1 MTETNIAKIEKYK
14 SWGFN
19 LTPAAY
25 RPDDKP
31 KDKKPVAV
39 KNGDGK
45 WKWNIKAGKTWSDD
59 ELVAALETKRLAVYH
74 NPSKY
79 NAPGQILFDAE
90 SDDKTFRVNR
100 YLNLFPDTFTIGK
113 KVNGVIIPTHKL
125 YAKPNDVEKV
135 KQYGY
140 DDPIEGKKVELL
152 CSGVS
157 VIDGLDRIILDSR
170 KPIEANPEIIKHHL
184 QFATFLAEIE
194 PLWPVEG
201 GRDEAHFLL
210 AGALA
215 KHTDLTLSIKKKFIK
230 HFLEITNDEEVNN
243 RLNKYEAQEE
253 AYKND
258 PAKVVGID
266 ALAKKLGGNFK
277 SFDELKRED
286 KKEVNDDESTWID
299 YPLVDYRTRILT
311 KYPEV
316 DYILNPLFTDR
327 SCNEISGES
336 GAGKTLFMQST
347 LKAINSGHKFLDY
360 TVDQTRPTLHV
371 EGELGG
377 KSFLDRELVIL
388 NDYLDKG
395 KKHRVEWDFS
405 LTRDDL
411 EMHGL
416 PYGFD
421 PIAVSRMS
429 IGDQIDYGRKGRKLI
444 ENVCNNIHKKTG
456 YFPFLVLD
464 NITALADI
472 DENRASDWTPLIQ
485 WTNDLKAKGIP
496 NIFVHH
502 SNKSTGTSSG
512 SSAKERMLDTHLV
525 VEGLNPDQRFDIAGT
540 KSVQCRLKVAKA
552 RNFGGS
558 GFDKTCLLT
567 MNDSGVWTKYP
578 DLKQEDFKIISLYN
592 SGIRTAKD
600 LALHHDITIAE
611 KTIYKHLTRLRKLNV
626 IDKKEEKKDGVNK
639 QNTNGNA
646 EEIF

>member
-170 KPIEANPEIIKHHL
+170 KPTEANPEIIKHHL

-258 PAKVVGID
+258 PAKIVGID

-286 KKEVNDDESTWID
+286 KKDEEVKFKP
-299 YPLVDYRTRILT
+299 YPLISSAEFTFIE
-311 KYPEV
+311 YPPVEFV
-316 DYILNPLFTDR
+316 MEPIFTEK
-327 SCNEISGES
+327 STNQIYGGYGS
-336 GAGKTLFMQST
+336 GKTLFGLALAM
-347 LKAINSGHKFLDY
+347 AMASGLDFLDY
-360 TVDQTRPTLHV
+360 KCHRKITTLYV
-371 EGELGG
+371 EGELPAN
-377 KSFLDRELVIL
+377 DIRTRRDAIL
-388 NDYLDKG
+388 QDYFDKN
-395 KKHRVEWDFS
+395 KDFDS
-405 LTRDDL
+405 NNMFQLTKDDL
-411 EMHGL
+411 EMHGFE
-416 PYGFD
+416 YGFD
-421 PIAVSRMS
+421 MIAVSRNMS
-429 IGDQIDYGRKGRKLI
+429 DSEAKDYGRKGRELI
-444 ENVCNNIHKKTG
+444 EDMLYRIEQKTG
-456 YFPFLVLD
+456 QKPFFFLD

-472 DENRASDWTPLIQ
+472 DENRSTDWTPITAWL
-485 WTNDLKAKGIP
+485 TKMKTKGFP
-496 NIFVHH
+496 SCFFHH
-502 SNKSTGTSSG
+502 SNKQSDGKKGSSG
-512 SSAKERMLDTHLV
+512 SSSKERLLDTSIQL
-525 VEGLNPDQRFDIAGT
+525 EELKDDQRFDMGGNKNLQTRIT
-540 KSVQCRLKVAKA
+540 FDKA
-552 RNFGGS
+552 RNFGGAKW
-558 GFDKTCLLT
+558 DLPYLLT
-567 MNDSGVWTKYP
+567 MNENGVWTKYP
-578 DLKQEDFKIISLYN
+578 DLKQQDFKIIELWKK
-592 SGIRTAKD
+592 GIRSVDELAKD
-600 LALHHDITIAE
+600 KEITLAK
-611 KTIYKHLTRLRKLNV
+611 KTIYSHLKILKDQKL
-626 IDKKEEKKDGVNK
+626 ISDDKPEKED
-639 QNTNGNA
+639 
-646 EEIF
+646 F

>member
-1 MTETNIAKIEKYK
+1 METNIAKIEKYK

-19 LTPAAY
+19 LTPATY

-45 WKWNIKAGKTWSDD
+45 WKWNIKVGKTWSDD

-79 NAPGQILFDAE
+79 NASGQILFDAE

-125 YAKPNDVEKV
+125 YAKPNDVERV

-170 KPIEANPEIIKHHL
+170 KPTEANPEIIKHHL

-230 HFLEITNDEEVNN
+230 HFLEITNDEEVDN

-258 PAKVVGID
+258 PVKVVGID

-277 SFDELKRED
+277 SFDELKREEEKD
-286 KKEVNDDESTWID
+286 EEVKFKP
-299 YPLVDYRTRILT
+299 YPLISSAEFTHIE
-311 KYPEV
+311 YPPVEFV
-316 DYILNPLFTDR
+316 MEPIFTEK
-327 SCNEISGES
+327 STNQIYG
-336 GAGKTLFMQST
+336 GYGGGKTLFGLALAM
-347 LKAINSGHKFLDY
+347 AMASGLDFLDY
-360 TVDQTRPTLHV
+360 KCQRKIPTFYV
-371 EGELGG
+371 EGELPA
-377 KSFLDRELVIL
+377 SDIRTRRDAIL
-388 NDYLDKG
+388 QDYFVNNK
-395 KKHRVEWDFS
+395 DFDS
-405 LTRDDL
+405 NNMFQLTKDDL
-411 EMHGL
+411 EMHGFK
-416 PYGFD
+416 YGFD
-421 PIAVSRMS
+421 QIAVSRNMS
-429 IGDQIDYGRKGRKLI
+429 DSQAKDYGRRGRELI
-444 ENVCNNIHKKTG
+444 EDMVYRIEQRTG
-456 YFPFLVLD
+456 QKPFFFLD
-464 NITALADI
+464 NIAALTDI
-472 DENRASDWTPLIQ
+472 DENRSTDWTPLIQ
-485 WTNDLKAKGIP
+485 WLTKMKTKGFP
-496 NIFVHH
+496 SCFFHH
-502 SNKSTGTSSG
+502 SNKQTDGKKGSSG
-512 SSAKERMLDTHLV
+512 SSAKERLLDTSIQL
-525 VEGLNPDQRFDIAGT
+525 EKLKDDQRFDMGGAKNLQTRIT
-540 KSVQCRLKVAKA
+540 FDKA
-552 RNFGGS
+552 RNFGGAKW
-558 GFDKTCLLT
+558 DLPYLLT
-567 MNDSGVWTKYP
+567 MNENGVWTKYP
-578 DLKQEDFKIISLYN
+578 DLKQQDFKLIELWKK
-592 SGIRTAKD
+592 GIRSVDELAKD
-600 LALHHDITIAE
+600 KEITLAK
-611 KTIYKHLTRLRKLNV
+611 KTIYSHIKILKDQKL
-626 IDKKEEKKDGVNK
+626 ISDDKPKKED
-639 QNTNGNA
+639 
-646 EEIF
+646 F